1 MNNESKNKIFDV
13 VMTEALKEYMDTELK
28 QMNELAKADT
38 CEFSDKFKR
47 KVRRIENSIG
57 RADRV
62 KKGGIVILK
71 TLVTAAAVFGII
83 FGMLLTQPEVFAAV
97 QKTIRTVFGEYD
109 KIEYIDE
116 ATAALNDDIR
126 LGYVP
131 EGYYLS
137 KGTYTPIDVVLT
149 YTNRTD
155 DIRLEYG
162 FANGAVAH
170 IDNEHSEYEQFS
182 SDGIE
187 YHYYKSTVDSYLDIL
202 TWDKNGYLFVL
213 TAHLSK
219 DELIKIAENI
229 KI

>member
-13 VMTEALKEYMDTELK
+13 VMTEALKDYMDTELK

-47 KVRRIENSIG
+47 RVRRIENSIG
-57 RADRV
+57 RTDRV

-116 ATAALNDDIR
+116 ATAVLNDNIR
-126 LGYVP
+126 LGYVS

-149 YTNRTD
+149 YTNGED
-155 DIRLEYG
+155 EIIFEYG
-162 FANGAVAH
+162 IADGSFAY
-170 IDNEHSEYEQFS
+170 IDNEHNEYERFTS
-182 SDGIE
+182 NGIE
-187 YHYYKSTVDSYLDIL
+187 YHYYISNNGRFINVL
-202 TWDKNGYLFVL
+202 TWSVNRYSFVI

-219 DELIKIAENI
+219 DELVAIAENI
-229 KI
+229 EL